1 MCYERQKL
9 VFSIVTGNGWYLKV
23 WWISGAD
30 HYYNIL
36 KIHDFF
42 LFQVVASENNSGLRN
57 ELCASNCSGLSLF
70 FFPLLFKVILKTKFS
85 LRCKSHWSTPEQ
97 YTSYAL
103 VSMEMFTKHAIETDK
118 SFIADLKGWRIRPSS
133 AIYSWRSIKTEC
145 FCWSFRNYGNE
156 GLVNILNI
164 PESW

>member
-1 MCYERQKL
+1 MGG
-9 VFSIVTGNGWYLKV
+9 TLKYGESV
-23 WWISGAD
+23 VLTIIIMFWKFTIF
-30 HYYNIL
+30 L
-36 KIHDFF
+36 
-42 LFQVVASENNSGLRN
+42 LFQVFASENNSGLRN
-57 ELCASNCSGLSLF
+57 ELYVLQIVQDSLF
-70 FFPLLFKVILKTKFS
+70 FFLLLFKVILKMKFS

-133 AIYSWRSIKTEC
+133 AVHSWRSIKTEC
-145 FCWSFRNYGNE
+145 FCWSFRSCGNE
-156 GLVNILNI
+156 GLVNIVNI